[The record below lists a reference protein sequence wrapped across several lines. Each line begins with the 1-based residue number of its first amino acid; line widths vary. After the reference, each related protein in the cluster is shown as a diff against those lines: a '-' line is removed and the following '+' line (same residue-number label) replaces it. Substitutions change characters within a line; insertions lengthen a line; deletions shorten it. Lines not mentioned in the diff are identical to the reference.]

1 MFKRTK
7 VCVGVLAALGGSL
20 LTGTQAFA
28 QTAERVEVTGS
39 RLKSFE
45 VETASP
51 IVTLGAESIKVE
63 ATRNVEGLLNQLPQ
77 VFADFG
83 GTVSNG
89 ATGTATVNLRNLGSQ
104 RTLVL
109 IDGKRVPAGSPRFL
123 AADLNQI
130 PVPLIKRIE
139 VLTGGASAVYGS
151 DAVAGVVNFIMN
163 DRFEGVAV
171 EMNHQFYNHS
181 QKGDIDYALDARGFK
196 KPGSITSDGEVDD
209 FSVTLGSNFANNKG
223 NAVIFFGYKKEQPL
237 LQSERDFSACSLN
250 LAGSRFSC
258 GGSSTSYPGRFILA
272 DGSSSTVADSSGG
285 VRNFS
290 TATDIYNF
298 GPLNYFQRPSD
309 RYTMA
314 SFAHYDIN
322 EMARAYLTT
331 SFHDD
336 HTVAQ
341 IAPSGLFG
349 VPVTVKYDNPLLS
362 AAWRTKLDAVNA
374 SLTDEN
380 DVPLGLTFNK
390 SGDTADMTILRR
402 NVEGGGRQDD
412 IRHTSFR
419 ALTGVKGDI
428 GPWSYDLFI
437 QGSKVV
443 YQETYKNDFSITRS
457 TRALDVVTDPATGNP
472 VCASALDGTDTACVP
487 YNIWSLGGVTPEAL
501 AYLQTPGFQ
510 KGFTST
516 QVVGLNGSVDLGAY
530 GVKLPTAQSGM
541 GLAFGIEN
549 RLEKMDLSV
558 DQAFE
563 TGDLAGQGGPTLGT
577 GGAYSVRDVF
587 AELRLPLMEKQ
598 PGAELLNLSASYRNS
613 AYSTNVTTK
622 PWGVGLEYAP
632 VKEAKLRLSAQRAV
646 RAANITELYTPA
658 GLGLYNNDRD
668 PCAGDPADPD
678 PDLRPTATLA
688 QCQNT
693 GVTAGQYGNIV
704 ENTAGQYNAVFGG
717 NAKLNP
723 ETANSITL
731 GVVLQPIRDLN
742 ITLDYFS
749 VKIDDTISALSPTI
763 TLQQCLDTGNP
774 FFCSKVHRNSQGS
787 LWLPGSFIE
796 ATNFNI
802 GKLSTSGLDVG
813 TDYRMKIEGSGQV
826 DFSLLGTLLRKIE
839 VEPIKGLGSYDCAGL
854 YGANCGTPAPKWRHK
869 LRTTWTTPW
878 DFSLA
883 ATWRYFGKVDVDTTS
898 DNPLLTGAVAEV
910 NRTLKAVN
918 YIDVSGAYNVNKNV
932 TLRMTINNLFD
943 KDPPLAGS
951 TAGAPFG
958 NGNTYP
964 VVYDALGRRISLNLS
979 ATF

>member
-7 VCVGVLAALGGSL
+7 VCVGVLAALGGGL

-77 VFADFG
+77 VFADYG

-89 ATGTATVNLRNLGSQ
+89 STGTATVNLRNLGSQ

-171 EMNHQFYNHS
+171 ELNHQFYNHS
-181 QKGDIDYALDARGFK
+181 QKGDTDYALDARGFK

-209 FSVTLGSNFANNKG
+209 FNVTLGSNFANNKG
-223 NAVIFFGYKKEQPL
+223 NAVIYFGYKKEQPL

-250 LAGSRFSC
+250 PAGARWSC

-290 TATDIYNF
+290 AATDLYNF

-362 AAWRTKLDAVNA
+362 AAWKDKLNTVNA
-374 SLTDEN
+374 SLTDDA

-390 SGDTADMTILRR
+390 SGDTADITILRR

-443 YQETYKNDFSITRS
+443 YQETYKNDFSIARS
-457 TRALDVVTDPATGNP
+457 QRALDVVADPATGNP
-472 VCASALDGTDTACVP
+472 VCASVLDGSDPACVP
-487 YNIWSLGGVTPEAL
+487 YNIWTLGGVTPEAL
-501 AYLQTPGFQ
+501 SYLQTPGFQ

-541 GLAFGIEN
+541 GLAFGVEN

-558 DQAFE
+558 DTAFE
-563 TGDLAGQGGPTLGT
+563 TGDLAGQGGPTFGT
-577 GGAYSVRDVF
+577 GGAYSVRDIF
-587 AELRLPLMEKQ
+587 GELKLPLMEKQ
-598 PGAELLNLSASYRNS
+598 PFAELLNLSASYRNS
-613 AYSTNVTTK
+613 SYSTGAKTNT
-622 PWGVGLEYAP
+622 WGVGLEYAP
-632 VKEAKLRLSAQRAV
+632 VKEAKFRFSTQRAV
-646 RAANITELYTPA
+646 RAANIVELYVPA
-658 GLGLYNNDRD
+658 GLGLYNNDED
-668 PCAGDPADPD
+668 PCAGAT
-678 PDLRPTATLA
+678 PTATLA

-693 GVTAGQYGNIV
+693 GVTASQYGKIID
-704 ENTAGQYNAVFGG
+704 NTAQQYNAIFGG
-717 NAKLNP
+717 NKNLKP
-723 ETANSITL
+723 ETADSITL
-731 GVVLQPIRDLN
+731 GVVLQPVRDLN
-742 ITLDYFS
+742 VTLDYFS
-749 VKIDDTISALSPTI
+749 VKIDDTIAPLNPTI
-763 TLQQCLDTGNP
+763 SLDQCLSKGDP
-774 FFCSKVHRNSQGS
+774 FYCSKVHRNAQGS

-813 TDYRMKIEGSGQV
+813 TDYRMKIEGSGQL
-826 DFSLLGTLLRKIE
+826 DFSLLGTYLKTSKT
-839 VEPIKGLGSYDCAGL
+839 EPIKGLGSYDCAGL
-854 YGANCGTPAPKWRHK
+854 YGATCGTPSPRWRHK

-883 ATWRYFGKVDVDTTS
+883 ATWRYFGNVNVDTTS
-898 DNPLLTGAVAEV
+898 SQALLQDAYADV
-910 NRTLKAVN
+910 NKKLNAVN
-918 YIDVSGAYNVNKNV
+918 YIDVSGSYNVTKNV
-932 TLRMTINNLFD
+932 TLRMTINNLLD
-943 KDPPLAGS
+943 KDPPIAGS

-979 ATF
+979 AMF